1 MELRVLRASRSF
13 AALHE
18 FVIQGLIVSR
28 GVVTMPT
35 NGLDNSDRGEI
46 VIYQASEGGPR
57 LDVRLEKETIWLDAH
72 QMAALFERDRTVIV
86 RHIRNVYATGE
97 LAPEATCAKN
107 AQVAADGKTYQV
119 EHFNLDAIPVYP
131 IVVNLINGRN

>member
-72 QMAALFERDRTVIV
+72 QMAALFERDRTVIF